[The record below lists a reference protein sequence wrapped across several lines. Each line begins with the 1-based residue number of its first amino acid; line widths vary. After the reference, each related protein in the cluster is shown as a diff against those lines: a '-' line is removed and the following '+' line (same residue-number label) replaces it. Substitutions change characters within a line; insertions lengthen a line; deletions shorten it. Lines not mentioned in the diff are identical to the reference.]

1 MISKYVENSWQ
12 ENKKLAR
19 QSCWFVLDMQF
30 RIITES
36 HVIFYSEIRIAIEQM
51 TTELTDTIEYN
62 NSELFIINCQSS
74 LSTHV
79 IGPVEWHCSGHHFY
93 RFIY

>member
-1 MISKYVENSWQ
+1 
-12 ENKKLAR
+12 
-19 QSCWFVLDMQF
+19 MQF

-36 HVIFYSEIRIAIEQM
+36 HVIFYSEIRIAIDQM

-79 IGPVEWHCSGHHFY
+79 IGPVGVTLLRSSLLLDLSINKVSQKSLHIRKPW
-93 RFIY
+93 RRQ